1 MAHLLQTELQ
11 LTATVHERLSV
22 CTGTKQMLH
31 QRRVCVFVISLGDK
45 VHTCV
50 DWLAAVLMRVK
61 IVKAQVLPS
70 VH

>member
-1 MAHLLQTELQ
+1 MNAFQCARVLN
-11 LTATVHERLSV
+11 RCS
-22 CTGTKQMLH
+22 TKDE
-31 QRRVCVFVISLGDK
+31 CVFVASLGDK